1 VTSWSISDF
10 FLPQRP
16 CNRCRRPSPRPSI
29 SSIDSEK
36 LNQRDSS
43 AGSSTNVQM
52 RSTGASTEP
61 SLVTSIILNPFSVCS
76 CRMIV
81 HIVNSSSAEQ
91 FEAAY
96 TRIWAALNK
105 PDDPDLSQHERNLLH
120 HIPRRDGVALTWLA
134 RHLGLPKSSASVLV
148 KDLERRGF
156 VTRSRDKR
164 DERRLSISLTPKGRR
179 RVASDRVLEPR
190 RLAAA
195 LESLPET
202 RVRSVV
208 RAMNDVAA
216 AAEERAAPRRTP

>member
-1 VTSWSISDF
+1 
-10 FLPQRP
+10 
-16 CNRCRRPSPRPSI
+16 
-29 SSIDSEK
+29 
-36 LNQRDSS
+36 
-43 AGSSTNVQM
+43 M
-52 RSTGASTEP
+52 
-61 SLVTSIILNPFSVCS
+61 
-76 CRMIV
+76 
-81 HIVNSSSAEQ
+81 
-91 FEAAY
+91 
-96 TRIWAALNK
+96 RIWAALNK

-156 VTRSRDKR
+156 VTRSRDNR

-190 RLAAA
+190 RLTAA
-195 LESLPET
+195 LESLPDT

-216 AAEERAAPRRTP
+216 AAEELAAPRRTS